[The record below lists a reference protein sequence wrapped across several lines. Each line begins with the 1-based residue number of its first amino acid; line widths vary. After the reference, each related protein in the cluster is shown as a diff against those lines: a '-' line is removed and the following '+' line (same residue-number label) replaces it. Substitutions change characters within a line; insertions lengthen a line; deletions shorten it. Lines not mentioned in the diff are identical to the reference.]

1 MSTLSLTL
9 EATRPLR
16 HHGLLRLLGEIGRM
30 FASIAA
36 AQQAAA
42 DYEQLSNHTDAQLA
56 NEGLSREDVARVVYE
71 RHFK

>member
-16 HHGLLRLLGEIGRM
+16 YHVVLRLLSEIGRM

-36 AQQAAA
+36 AHQAAA
-42 DYEQLSNHTDAQLA
+42 DYEKLNSHTDAQLA
-56 NEGLSREDVARVVYE
+56 NEGLSRDEVARVVYE